1 MRGAIDGLV
10 SPHPIG
16 ETLPSMYQGDPF
28 TRDVCDALDDV
39 LAPMLCT
46 LDNLAAY
53 LDLSTAPEDLLPW
66 LAGWIG
72 MSLDRGQQPERQR
85 ELLRAAGRLQGWQGT
100 ARGIELA
107 IEAVLGMR
115 TEVLESGGA
124 IWSLDPNDPVPGEP
138 VPSIVVRVF
147 VGDEHQHVVGDEHQ
161 HLVEDE
167 HQHAPDV
174 GQQVDEGRLNAVIE
188 AIKPVHVRH
197 RLQVVTTTQP
207 DQPDT

>member
-39 LAPMLCT
+39 LAPTLCT

-147 VGDEHQHVVGDEHQ
+147 VGDEHQH
-161 HLVEDE
+161 
-167 HQHAPDV
+167 APDV

>member
-1 MRGAIDGLV
+1 
-10 SPHPIG
+10 
-16 ETLPSMYQGDPF
+16 MYQGDPF

-46 LDNLAAY
+46 LDNLAAN

-147 VGDEHQHVVGDEHQ
+147 VGDEHQH
-161 HLVEDE
+161 
-167 HQHAPDV
+167 APDV